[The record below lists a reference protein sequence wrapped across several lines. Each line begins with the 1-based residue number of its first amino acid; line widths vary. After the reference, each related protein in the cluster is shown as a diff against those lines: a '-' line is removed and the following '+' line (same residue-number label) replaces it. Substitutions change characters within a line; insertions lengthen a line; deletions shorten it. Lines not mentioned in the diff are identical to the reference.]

1 MIILDVGHGNCA
13 IVRGA
18 GCTAVIDSPA
28 GSALLDTLD
37 QLGVT
42 HVEHAFISHADADH
56 IHGILAL
63 LTSTRITV
71 GCLYL
76 NPDRD
81 RKSTVWQ
88 DLVAAVAVASRTGKF
103 RTVPSL
109 TVETPDFAVGDIC
122 LRIVSPSA
130 ALALS
135 ANGGGAPEG
144 GTNTANSLSAV
155 IKVERYPKVGV
166 LLAGDLDVVAL
177 KDIQASNANLEA
189 SALVYPHHGGLP
201 GTNKAASF
209 AVTLLSLVQPDRVFV
224 SNGRNKHSNPRAD
237 VVGAILDHGCGLA
250 CTQLATAC
258 GEATATAHLEDWPAS
273 GKGSHHSCAGTVSLT
288 LTEHGAVRDEKAEAS
303 FRDFISSQVASPM
316 CARTKH

>member
-1 MIILDVGHGNCA
+1 MIILDVGHGNCT

-37 QLGVT
+37 QLGIT

-81 RKSTVWQ
+81 RKSTVWK

-109 TVETPDFAVGDIC
+109 TVATPDLVVGD
-122 LRIVSPSA
+122 LRLKIVSPSS

-135 ANGGGAPEG
+135 ANGGVAPAG

-155 IKVERYPKVGV
+155 IKVERYPDVGV

-177 KDIQASNANLEA
+177 KDIQTTKINLEA
-189 SALVYPHHGGLP
+189 SALVFPHHGGLP
-201 GTNKAASF
+201 GTNQAANF
-209 AVTLLSLVQPDRVFV
+209 AAALLSLVQPDRVFV
-224 SNGRNKHSNPRAD
+224 SNGRNKHGNPRAD
-237 VVGAILDHGCGLA
+237 VVGAILDYGCGLA

-258 GEATATAHLEDWPAS
+258 GEARGTAHLEDWPAS
-273 GKGSHHSCAGTVSLT
+273 GKSTHHSCAGTISLT
-288 LTEHGAVRDEKAEAS
+288 LTEHGALRDKKAEAS
-303 FRDFISSQVASPM
+303 FREFVSSQVASPM